1 MAKDDYYVIAYQ
13 ILSYLYNS
21 LKKGRDVEE
30 ALLRHDSPLFKVKLN
45 ERYWQYIIRNLK
57 EEGYIQGFI
66 GQWLDDIYVISHLD
80 KTEITPKGIDYLCEN
95 SLMEKA
101 KAFLKEAKEIVPFA

>member
-21 LKKGRDVEE
+21 LKKGRDIDE
-30 ALLRHDSPLFKVKLN
+30 ALLRHDSPLFKAKLN
-45 ERYWQYIIRNLK
+45 ERYWKYIIRNLK
-57 EEGYIQGFI
+57 EEGYIHGLI
-66 GQWLDDIYVISHLD
+66 GQWLDDDYMISCLEQA
-80 KTEITPKGIDYLCEN
+80 EITPKGIDYLCDN

-101 KAFLKEAKEIVPFA
+101 KKFLKGAKEIVPFA